1 MKRILFMLSL
11 VLVTA
16 AGRSH
21 AQPSLSVGVDP
32 VTSYVWR
39 GLDVT
44 GGGASLQPWVTATLG
59 GLSLTAW
66 GSFATLDR
74 DRSVA
79 GVPRSDL
86 DEIDL
91 TLGYSRSLGSLAL
104 SAGAIHY
111 SYLAPG
117 YPSEATSTYETYVG
131 MGFPRLPF
139 APALTAYHDF
149 NLGDGTYL
157 ALTGAEQLPLGR
169 PVDLFFGVGYMD
181 QNWRRDENGVR
192 RAGISDVNLGAG
204 LTFSYGRVTLAPAL
218 VYAYAPAVG
227 AVPGNGTVWARVR
240 LTADPVAI
248 VR

>member
-1 MKRILFMLSL
+1 MKRILFLLSL
-11 VLVTA
+11 ALVSG
-16 AGRSH
+16 AGRTA

-39 GLDVT
+39 GIDVT
-44 GGGASLQPWVTATLG
+44 GGGASLQPWVTAAVG

-66 GSFATLDR
+66 GSFATIDR

-86 DEIDL
+86 DEVDL
-91 TLGYSRSLGSLAL
+91 TLGYTRSLGAL
-104 SAGAIHY
+104 DVSVGAIHY

-117 YPSEATSTYETYVG
+117 YPSDATYTYETYAGVG
-131 MGFPRLPF
+131 FSSLPF
-139 APALTAYHDF
+139 APTLTAYHDF

-157 ALTGAEQLPLGR
+157 ALTGAEQLPLAR
-169 PVDLFFGVGYMD
+169 PVELFFGVGYMD
-181 QNWRRDENGVR
+181 QSWRRDEDGVR
-192 RAGISDVNLGAG
+192 RAGISDVNVGAS
-204 LTFSYGRVTLAPAL
+204 LSFSYGPVTLAPAL
-218 VYAYAPAVG
+218 AYAYAPGVG

-248 VR
+248 AR